1 MELIHTISQKG
12 DIVLYGGYAY
22 TALKNN
28 VGPVSSI
35 NGKLQDTGNWEL
47 LKEGYRHLGDWGED
61 SSNYEYKTGD
71 VVRLNGF
78 LYICPTDSTG
88 EVHGPNPSGKY

>member
-1 MELIHTISQKG
+1 MV
-12 DIVLYGGYAY
+12 DYAY

-28 VGPVSSI
+28 VGSVSSI

-78 LYICPTDSTG
+78 LYICSYRQHRRSPMVL
-88 EVHGPNPSGKY
+88 EPYGKY